1 MRRDSPVYGRKTIMV
16 LYLSLRLGRPRDVQ
30 DDTVRTNSGSFGT
43 GLQYNK
49 IVFLKLT
56 GQCEVTLTCFYCFR
70 KLIEEKSLKKQQ

>member
-43 GLQYNK
+43 GLQ
-49 IVFLKLT
+49 
-56 GQCEVTLTCFYCFR
+56 
-70 KLIEEKSLKKQQ
+70 